1 MNSQAIK
8 TGVTVNLQRRNFLLG
23 AGSLACGLA
32 APTLALGHSSN
43 GTRSL
48 RLTSVNSGD
57 TVDVIYKRNGR
68 FVHDGVAKLNWVM
81 RDWRNGKQ
89 KQIDPRLF
97 DTLYMLQQDFGVHN
111 TGLHL
116 ISGYRSPETNAMLR
130 SRSSGVAKNSL
141 HLRAMASDIR
151 IPGVS
156 VRDLS
161 YQARQYNRGG
171 VGAYTSSNFVHVD
184 TGNVRSWGA

>member
-1 MNSQAIK
+1 M
-8 TGVTVNLQRRNFLLG
+8 
-23 AGSLACGLA
+23 A
-32 APTLALGHSSN
+32 APSLALGHSAA

-48 RLTSVNSGD
+48 RLTGVNTGD
-57 TVDVIYKRNGR
+57 TVDVVYKRNGR
-68 FVHDGVAKLNWVM
+68 FVHEGVKHLNWAM

-97 DTLYMLQQDFGVHN
+97 DTLYMLQQDFGVHDR
-111 TGLHL
+111 GLHL

-161 YQARQYNRGG
+161 YQARKYNRGG
-171 VGAYTSSNFVHVD
+171 VGSYTSSNFVHVD
-184 TGNVRSWGA
+184 TGPVRTWGS